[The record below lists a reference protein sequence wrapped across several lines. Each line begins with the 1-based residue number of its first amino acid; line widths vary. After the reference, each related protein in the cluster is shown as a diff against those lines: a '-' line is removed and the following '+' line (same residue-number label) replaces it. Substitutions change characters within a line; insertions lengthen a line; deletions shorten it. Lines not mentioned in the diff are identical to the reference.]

1 MKKKLCSIICLCS
14 FVSIMLF
21 ACGKN
26 INLIEM
32 STAENDEYM
41 AIIWQDRTYV
51 PFCTISENDCGTQIG
66 YLNGVTD
73 DRICEYKDYPTD
85 EWIANY
91 LTVDGGAILF
101 KEVNVTHIPEGLE
114 SEYEW
119 NIKNEDWIP
128 MVMADDVLYL
138 DTGYEKEA
146 GKRPDTFEGVIN
158 SEVDRRE
165 KPTVNDQSNFGTG
178 YGYRYGKTEGIIE
191 IYVNDKWQVFATEKI
206 IASDTLILDEQLA
219 EQAETSKMWD
229 RIPLVRVNGKL
240 YYDTGRESIISGR
253 CGNMDGEITST
264 VDGTEIPTEDN
275 QSNFGSG
282 FGYQYGAGDTIE
294 IYMNEKWFVFEYREE
309 SE

>member
-1 MKKKLCSIICLCS
+1 MKKKLCSIICLCY
-14 FVSIMLF
+14 FISIMLC

-26 INLIEM
+26 TNLIDM
-32 STAENDEYM
+32 STAEGDEYM
-41 AIIWQDRTYV
+41 DIIWEDRTYV
-51 PFCTISENDCGTQIG
+51 PFCTISKNDCGTQIG
-66 YLNGVTD
+66 YLNGETD

-101 KEVNVTHIPEGLE
+101 KEINVTNIPDGLK

-128 MVMADDVLYL
+128 MVMVDNVLYL
-138 DTGYEKEA
+138 DTGYEKETD
-146 GKRPDTFEGVIN
+146 KKPDTFEGVIN
-158 SEVDRRE
+158 SEVDRKE

-178 YGYRYGKTEGIIE
+178 YGYRYGKTEGTIE
-191 IYVNDKWQVFATEKI
+191 LYMNDKWQVFATEKI
-206 IASDTLILDEQLA
+206 IASDMLILDEQSA
-219 EQAETSKMWD
+219 EQAGTNKMWD
-229 RIPLVRVNGKL
+229 RIPMVRIDGKL
-240 YYDTGRESIISGR
+240 YYDTGRESIMDAR

-282 FGYQYGAGDTIE
+282 FGYQYGTDDTIE